1 MRVKLLSNTNLS
13 NTVIAARTCYNS
25 FGETRG
31 SYENPTDYITKDD
44 KELLNRLLFKN
55 KHESVFEH
63 LVYTFKIEGIPRYTL
78 QELARHRL
86 ASYSVKST
94 RYCTSKELKN
104 EKPFESEIE
113 DDSITFGLDTLERA
127 GKYIYITENEAV
139 NALNILQLEILR
151 TAIEDGVTSDN
162 VKPLIPESFK
172 TDLVWTINLRSL
184 RNFLK
189 LRLHKSAHSE
199 IRKLAN
205 LIYKT
210 IPNSHKFLFSDLSDL
225 LE

>member
-1 MRVKLLSNTNLS
+1 MQVKLLSNTNLS

-25 FGETRG
+25 FSEVRG
-31 SYENPTDYITKDD
+31 NYENSTDYITKDD
-44 KELLNRLLFKN
+44 KDLLNRLLFKN

-78 QELARHRL
+78 QELARHRI

-94 RYCTSKELKN
+94 RYCTSKELKS
-104 EKPFESEIE
+104 EKPFESEVEE
-113 DDSITFGLDTLERA
+113 DGVSFDEDTLKRA
-127 GKYIYITENEAV
+127 SKYIYITENEAV
-139 NALNILQLEILR
+139 NALNILQLEMLR

-172 TDLVWTINLRSL
+172 TDLIWTINLRSL

-205 LIYKT
+205 LIFNN
-210 IPNSHKFLFSDLSDL
+210 IPQTHKFLFEDLNDNI
-225 LE
+225 

>member
-1 MRVKLLSNTNLS
+1 MRVELLSNTNLS

-25 FGETRG
+25 FGKTKG
-31 SYENPTDYITKDD
+31 NYKKSTDDITEDD
-44 KELLNRLLFKN
+44 KDLLNRLLFKN

-78 QELARHRL
+78 QELARHRI

-94 RYCTSKELKN
+94 RYCTSKELRS
-104 EKPFESEIE
+104 EKPFESKVEKDGVSFDE
-113 DDSITFGLDTLERA
+113 DTLKRA
-127 GKYIYITENEAV
+127 SKYIYITENEAV
-139 NALNILQLEILR
+139 NALNILQLELLR
-151 TAIEDGVTSDN
+151 TAIEKGITSDI

-205 LIYKT
+205 LIFNN
-210 IPNSHKFLFSDLSDL
+210 IPQTHKFLFEDLNDNI
-225 LE
+225 

>member
-1 MRVKLLSNTNLS
+1 MQVKLISNTNLS

-25 FGETRG
+25 FSKTKGNYKT
-31 SYENPTDYITKDD
+31 PTDDITEDD
-44 KELLNRLLFKN
+44 KDLLNRLLFKN

-78 QELARHRL
+78 QELARHRI

-94 RYCTSKELKN
+94 RYCTSKELRS
-104 EKPFESEIE
+104 EKPFESEVE
-113 DDSITFGLDTLERA
+113 ENSVSFDDETLRRA

-139 NALNILQLEILR
+139 NALNILQLEMLR
-151 TAIEDGVTSDN
+151 TAIENGITSDI

-184 RNFLK
+184 RNFIK

-205 LIYKT
+205 LIFDN
-210 IPNSHKFLFSDLSDL
+210 IPQAHKFLFEDLNDNV
-225 LE
+225 

>member
-1 MRVKLLSNTNLS
+1 MQVKLLSNTNLS

-25 FGETRG
+25 FNEKRG
-31 SYENPTDYITKDD
+31 NYRASTDNITEDD
-44 KELLNRLLFKN
+44 KDLLNRLLFKN

-78 QELARHRL
+78 QELARHRI

-94 RYCTSKELKN
+94 RYCTSKELKS
-104 EKPFESEIE
+104 EKPFECEVEE
-113 DDSITFGLDTLERA
+113 DGVSFDEDTLKRA
-127 GKYIYITENEAV
+127 SKYIYITDNEAV
-139 NALNILQLEILR
+139 NALNILQLEMLR
-151 TAIEDGVTSDN
+151 TAIEVGITSDN

-205 LIYKT
+205 LIFDN
-210 IPNSHKFLFSDLSDL
+210 IPQAHKFLFEDLNDNV
-225 LE
+225 